1 MNLTSYLHN
10 NVFDFV
16 YKGTFCFFKRIV
28 RHTAIKCGS
37 GSQPKHCADDK

>member
-16 YKGTFCFFKRIV
+16 HKGAFCFFKRIV
-28 RHTAIKCGS
+28 RHTAIKCCS
-37 GSQPKHCADDK
+37 GSQSKQCADDK